1 MIVEAPPLL
10 EMRDIGKS
18 FAGVRALNGVSLTLR
33 AGQVAALLGENGA
46 GKSTLINVLS
56 GVFPHY
62 EGQIFIDGKLA
73 NINTPAQAQVLGI
86 STIHQELNLVP
97 DMSVEDNI
105 WLGRE
110 RAAGGWIRKGRTST
124 TATQLLERVGLD
136 ISPRRMVRACRL
148 AEQQLVE
155 VAKALSLDARILI
168 MDEPTSALADSE
180 VQRLFKV
187 VASLTEQGIGVIYIS
202 HRLEELDEVA
212 DTVSVMRDGNL
223 IGERTIGQV
232 TREELIHMMVG
243 RPVSEYNAR
252 PGERSTL
259 TDEPRL
265 RVENLSLRGDARTAR
280 AELRDVSFTVAPG
293 EILGLGGLMGAGR
306 SEVLLS
312 IFGAYPPS
320 MLSGTVTCDGK
331 PFAHRTPQAAIKR
344 GIALVAEDRKDQ
356 NLILDQSVRFNSTL
370 AALRHY
376 AAAGWWVLP
385 GRERAATVEQVE
397 NLGTKTPGIDT
408 PAKELSGGNQQ
419 KVVLAKWLLTSPGLI
434 LLDEPTRGIDVGA
447 KAEIHALVAHLAE
460 QGVSF
465 LVVSS
470 ELPELLAMSDRILV
484 ICEGAISA
492 EFDAATATQQNVLTA
507 AMPSSRPDATREKVI
522 A

>member
-1 MIVEAPPLL
+1 MTDEGQPLL
-10 EMRDIGKS
+10 EMRNIGKS
-18 FAGVRALNGVSLTLR
+18 FAGVRALDGVSLKLQ
-33 AGQVAALLGENGA
+33 AGKVLALLGENGA

-56 GVFPHY
+56 GVFPSY
-62 EGQIFIDGKLA
+62 EGEIFIDGQLVHLNSPSA
-73 NINTPAQAQVLGI
+73 AQSLGV

-110 RAAGGWIRKGRTST
+110 RARGGWLRKGDTSE
-124 TATQLLERVGLD
+124 AAAKLLERVGLE
-136 ISPRRMVRACRL
+136 ISPRRLVRACRL

-212 DTVSVMRDGNL
+212 DTVLVMRDGNE

-232 TREELIHMMVG
+232 TREELIRMMVG

-259 TDEPRL
+259 ADEPRL
-265 RVENLSLRGDARTAR
+265 RVDNLSLRGDARVAR
-280 AELRDVSFTVAPG
+280 AELRDVSLTVAPG
-293 EILGLGGLMGAGR
+293 EILGLAGLMGAGR

-312 IFGAYPPS
+312 IFGAYPGS
-320 MLSGTVTCDGK
+320 MMSGTVVSDGT
-331 PFAHRTPQAAIKR
+331 PFTHRSPQAAIKR

-356 NLILDQSVRFNSTL
+356 SLVLDESVRFNSTL

-376 AAAGWWVLP
+376 AAGPWVLP
-385 GRERAATVEQVE
+385 GRERAATAEQVE
-397 NLGTKTPGIDT
+397 NLDTKTPSIDT
-408 PAKELSGGNQQ
+408 PVKDLSGGNQQ

-447 KAEIHALVAHLAE
+447 KAEIHALVARLAE

-484 ICEGAISA
+484 ICEGAVSA
-492 EFDAATATQQNVLTA
+492 EFDAADATQERVLTA
-507 AMPSSRPDATREKVI
+507 AMPSSHAESTREKV
-522 A
+522 AA